1 MAPPQSTVNSGAW
14 YRHSPQAKQYSKVRP
29 VFIYEQRHEEVQCAR
44 MEVYI
49 HALTLALKPRVVSS
63 APQRGPRASI
73 DSAEARKMSVP
84 AGNRVLIPIGVVTT
98 VTELPQSVKE

>member
-1 MAPPQSTVNSGAW
+1 
-14 YRHSPQAKQYSKVRP
+14 
-29 VFIYEQRHEEVQCAR
+29 

-49 HALTLALKPRVVSS
+49 HAFLTLALKATVVSS
-63 APQRGPRASI
+63 TPRRGPRGGL
-73 DSAEARKMSVP
+73 DSVETRKMSVP